1 MVVLFEV
8 VGYVVDE
15 LSNLRSSGTPGRSFR
30 TTIERVKD
38 SRPITYSTHGGATAM
53 VAVRTRQPGRILRIP
68 YVKWTMKKIKG
79 KAR

>member
-1 MVVLFEV
+1 VVVLFEV

-38 SRPITYSTHGGATAM
+38 SRPITYSTHGGSAYQT
-53 VAVRTRQPGRILRIP
+53 TRKNIENSVCKVN
-68 YVKWTMKKIKG
+68 YEED
-79 KAR
+79 